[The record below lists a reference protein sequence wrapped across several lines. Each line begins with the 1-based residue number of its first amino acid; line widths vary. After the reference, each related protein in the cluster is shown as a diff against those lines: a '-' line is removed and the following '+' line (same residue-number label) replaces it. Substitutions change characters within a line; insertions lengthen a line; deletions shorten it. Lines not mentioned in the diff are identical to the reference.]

1 MLHLIAYDI
10 ASDRRL
16 RRVASICEDF
26 GFRIEKSVF
35 ECDLDDSQYE
45 RFWELLKSAVNP
57 NCDSVVDYPI
67 GLLDRNRIRSLGN
80 VKRQTEDAL
89 VF

>member
-35 ECDLDDSQYE
+35 ECDMEDKVYD
-45 RFWELLKSAVNP
+45 RFWSRIKVVVDPDE
-57 NCDSVVDYPI
+57 DSVVDYPI
-67 GLLDRNRIRSLGN
+67 GLLDRRRIVTLGV
-80 VKRQTEDAL
+80 VKRQLEGAL

>member
-16 RRVASICEDF
+16 RRIASLCEDY
-26 GFRIEKSVF
+26 GTRIEKSVF
-35 ECDLDDSQYE
+35 ECDLDDE
-45 RFWELLKSAVNP
+45 TFLRFWQRLEAMLEP
-57 NCDSVVDYPI
+57 DCDAVVDYPI
-67 GLLDRNRIRSLGN
+67 SRADRVRIRTLGRCIRPKEGP
-80 VKRQTEDAL
+80 V